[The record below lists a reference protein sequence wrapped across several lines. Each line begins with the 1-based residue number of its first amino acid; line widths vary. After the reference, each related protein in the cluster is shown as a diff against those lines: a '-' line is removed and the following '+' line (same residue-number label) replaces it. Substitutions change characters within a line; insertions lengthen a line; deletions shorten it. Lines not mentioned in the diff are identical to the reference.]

1 MNRFSMFKYDAI
13 IYTSLLISFVCAITS
28 VIESSSALKQDVIIN
43 EQPVVEEK
51 VDIIEEPS
59 NLVKVDKVSLA
70 QKYIDS
76 IADQIL
82 TDEILTLEI
91 VNSWETYSI
100 KSVKYKK
107 TIMENYYQYE
117 VEVQVTGSQLQLPKH
132 NNMIVTQ
139 TNEYT
144 DLKMYMNIHYSDYR
158 KGYLVKTLEVPSEIA

>member
-1 MNRFSMFKYDAI
+1 MNRFSMLKYDI
-13 IYTSLLISFVCAITS
+13 VICTSLLISFICAITI
-28 VIESSSALKQDVIIN
+28 VIEPSSALKQDVIIN
-43 EQPVVEEK
+43 EEPVIEEK
-51 VDIIEEPS
+51 VEVIQEPH
-59 NLVKVDKVSLA
+59 NLIKVDKVSLA

-158 KGYLVKTLEVPSEIA
+158 KGYLVKTIAVPGEIA